1 MRAFIRPGVL
11 QTAQDVIAACSEIF
25 TEMEML
31 IEEGRKGLGKFI
43 LPFKDWKIQLLIGEA
58 GELEEHAAVIAAC
71 AAICFQR

>member
-1 MRAFIRPGVL
+1 
-11 QTAQDVIAACSEIF
+11 
-25 TEMEML
+25 MEML